1 MCGRFTLR
9 TSAQEVAKTFGL
21 LEVPDLRLRYNVAPT
36 QQVLTITL
44 HDGMRQAQLRRC
56 GLVPSWTDDPEIG
69 NRMNNARAVTVADK
83 PSFRSAFKR
92 SRCLVVADDFYESK
106 KVANTKAKQPYN
118 ISPVSRRLLKA
129 NCTEYR
135 DL

>member
-44 HDGMRQAQLRRC
+44 QDGKRHGQLRRW
-56 GLVPSWTDDPEIG
+56 GLVPSWADDRKIG
-69 NRMNNARAVTVADK
+69 YRLINARAETVAAK
-83 PSFRSAFKR
+83 PSAASSGRSSDAADPGFLCTDPICLFAAGGRNFANAASKLEVPVCFR
-92 SRCLVVADDFYESK
+92 
-106 KVANTKAKQPYN
+106 
-118 ISPVSRRLLKA
+118 ISFS
-129 NCTEYR
+129 
-135 DL
+135 